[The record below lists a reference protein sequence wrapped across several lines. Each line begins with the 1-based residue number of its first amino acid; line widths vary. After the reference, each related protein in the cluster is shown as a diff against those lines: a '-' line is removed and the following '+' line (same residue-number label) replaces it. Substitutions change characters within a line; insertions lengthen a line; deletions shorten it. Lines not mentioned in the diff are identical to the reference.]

1 MRTGAGSEA
10 FQRALLDD
18 DPVALY
24 ERAPCGYLSTT
35 PDGAIVKTN
44 QTFLAWIGYSTDE
57 LVGRRRLVDLLTAG
71 GRLYHETHLSPM
83 LHALGA
89 AREIALDLVR
99 ADGRRMPVLFN
110 AVLDR
115 DSGGEPRVV
124 RIAVFDASE
133 RRGYEEELLRAK
145 RRAEQSEGR
154 AVRLAQTLQ
163 QTLIPP
169 TSPQIAGLDLAT
181 AYRPAGAGDE
191 VGGDFYDVFQRGT
204 GDWVLVLGDVS
215 GKGVEAAVITSLV
228 RHSVRALAVS
238 EGSPRRLLHQLNAI
252 LLSSTG
258 DRFCTL
264 LVIRLRQDTHGW
276 KVSTSSGGHPLP
288 FLLSPGRAP
297 APLGTYGTL
306 VGAVDSA
313 TFFDTHVVLGPGE
326 TLFLYTDGVTE
337 ARSDGAFFGEER
349 LVERLRRPSG
359 VEELI
364 HDILDQVLEFQA
376 HVPRDDIALLAV
388 SVPA

>member
-1 MRTGAGSEA
+1 MRAGSSSEA

-35 PDGAIVKTN
+35 PEGTIVKTN
-44 QTFLAWIGYSTDE
+44 QTFRAWTGYSADD

-83 LHALGA
+83 LHAVGEA
-89 AREIALDLVR
+89 NEISLDLVR
-99 ADGRRMPVLFN
+99 ADGRRMPILLN

-115 DSGGEPRVV
+115 APDGEPRVV
-124 RIAVFDASE
+124 RIALFDAGE
-133 RRGYEEELLRAK
+133 RHRYEEELLLAK
-145 RRAEQSEGR
+145 RRAEESERR

-169 TSPQIAGLDLAT
+169 ISPQIDGLDLAT

-191 VGGDFYDVFQRGT
+191 VGGDFYDVFERGR

-215 GKGVEAAVITSLV
+215 GKGVEAAVVTSLV
-228 RHSVRALAVS
+228 RHSIRALAVS
-238 EGSPRRLLHQLNAI
+238 EGSPRKLLRQLNAI
-252 LLSSTG
+252 LLSSAL
-258 DRFCTL
+258 DRFCTM
-264 LVIRLRQDTHGW
+264 LVVRLRQGRHGW
-276 KVSTSSGGHPLP
+276 KVSASSGGHPLP
-288 FLLSPGRAP
+288 FLLSPGRPP
-297 APLGTYGTL
+297 APLGHYGTL
-306 VGAVDSA
+306 VGAVESP
-313 TFFDTHVVLGPGE
+313 TFVDTHVVLGPGE

-337 ARSDGAFFGEER
+337 ARRDGALFGEDR
-349 LVERLRRPSG
+349 LIERLRHPSG
-359 VEELI
+359 VDELI

-388 SVPA
+388 GVPA